1 MAGPEAGGVA
11 DPEAGGV
18 ADPPEVGG
26 VEILEA
32 DGKAPADGVDVH
44 AGGKANGRE
53 APLLYLTI

>member
-1 MAGPEAGGVA
+1 MAG
-11 DPEAGGV
+11 PEAGGV

-26 VEILEA
+26 VETLEA
-32 DGKAPADGVDVH
+32 GGKAPADDVDVH

>member
-1 MAGPEAGGVA
+1 MAG
-11 DPEAGGV
+11 PEAGGV